1 MDFAKWGASRESL
14 QWLLES
20 LPAAPSSLLRL
31 PRRMLSLISISH
43 EKMSCGYCASSSGL
57 SFLSLSSLFGE
68 CGWERKNGGGKG
80 IFIMLLETF
89 LSLSFFFFQKTLC
102 FTIWWKINSHKPTD
116 STILSALI
124 ILSLSM
130 YLHDLKYFQVH
141 WRRRPLSLKMIKEL
155 SSFCIYSWCSES
167 GLSSLIKMDERMLH
181 GSQRSSYIQENLREP
196 QGFIFPIHHRI
207 WNIYSICGFKNCD
220 FCITVL
226 SQGPQ
231 RGSMNHSITF
241 P

>member
-1 MDFAKWGASRESL
+1 MCTKSALLYGLCKVGSLPRESL

-20 LPAAPSSLLRL
+20 LSAPPSSLLRL

-57 SFLSLSSLFGE
+57 SFFLSLSSLFGE

-89 LSLSFFFFQKTLC
+89 ISLSPFLKKKLC
-102 FTIWWKINSHKPTD
+102 FKIWWKINSHKPTD

-130 YLHDLKYFQVH
+130 YLYDLKYFQVH
-141 WRRRPLSLKMIKEL
+141 WRGDLCL
-155 SSFCIYSWCSES
+155 
-167 GLSSLIKMDERMLH
+167 
-181 GSQRSSYIQENLREP
+181 
-196 QGFIFPIHHRI
+196 
-207 WNIYSICGFKNCD
+207 
-220 FCITVL
+220 
-226 SQGPQ
+226 
-231 RGSMNHSITF
+231 
-241 P
+241 